1 MLPITIIRSTRIPTI
16 SDSLQKDI
24 IIIGDKIF
32 DITKPN
38 DFFYSNLSIREID
51 GSKLIALPGLVDPH
65 VHILGGGGASGY
77 ESFVEGCSAKDL
89 WENGITSVVGCLGFD
104 STSKS
109 LISLVRKTKS
119 LSSEGIGAYCLVGGF
134 NFPALTITGNIR
146 SDMLTILE
154 VVGGGELALG
164 DFRGSFMSDEQLAT
178 YAVECFTGGMLS
190 GKAGILQVHL
200 GQDAEILS
208 KLRRVSKK
216 FLVPLSVF
224 HVLHINRN
232 KEIFEAS
239 AEFAKAG
246 GYIDITT
253 HLPGDGTI
261 SPKESVLRLINMG
274 VPEEHITLSTD
285 GFSGIAI
292 CRGDNKTYIPS
303 PVDGLL
309 DTAIELVKEN
319 ISINSVWKFVSKN
332 AAIIYALS
340 GRGSF
345 NSADILLFDLEL
357 GNLKGVILSGIY
369 HNLKEE

>member
-1 MLPITIIRSTRIPTI
+1 MLPITVIRSIHIPII
-16 SDSLQKDI
+16 SDSLRKDI

-38 DFFYSNLSIREID
+38 EFFYGNLSIREID

-65 VHILGGGGASGY
+65 VHILGGGGGSGY
-77 ESFVEGCSAKDL
+77 GSFVEGCSAKDL
-89 WENGITSVVGCLGFD
+89 WKNGITSVVGCLGFD

-109 LISLVRKTKS
+109 LISLLRKTKS
-119 LSSEGIGAYCLVGGF
+119 LSSEGIGAYCLIGGF
-134 NFPALTITGNIR
+134 NFPALTITGDIR
-146 SDMLTILE
+146 SDMLAISE
-154 VVGGGELALG
+154 VVGAGELALG

-200 GQDAEILS
+200 GQDAGILS

-253 HLPGDGTI
+253 NFLGDRSI
-261 SPKESVLRLINMG
+261 PPKESVLRLINMG

-285 GFSGIAI
+285 GFGGTI
-292 CRGDNKTYIPS
+292 CQGDNKTYIPL
-303 PVDGLL
+303 PVSGLL
-309 DTAIELVKEN
+309 GTAIKLIKEN
-319 ISINSVWKFVSKN
+319 ISINSVWKFVSEN
-332 AAIIYALS
+332 AATIYALS
-340 GRGSF
+340 GSGSF
-345 NSADILLFDLEL
+345 NSSDILLFNLEL
-357 GNLKGVILSGIY
+357 SNLEGVILSGIY